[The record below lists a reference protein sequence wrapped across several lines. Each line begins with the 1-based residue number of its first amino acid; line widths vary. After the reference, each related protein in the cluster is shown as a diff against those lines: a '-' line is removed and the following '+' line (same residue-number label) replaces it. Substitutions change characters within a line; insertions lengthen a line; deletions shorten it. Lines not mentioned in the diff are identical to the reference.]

1 MINQYNYESYLFL
14 YQEGE
19 LDDAERKEVE
29 RFLLEHPDIREE
41 MDTYYD
47 PTLVVTAEPP
57 AQHKRHTLP
66 LWRWAASA
74 CIVLA
79 IGYGAY
85 LTISQPTENS
95 TLVADATPAIPTSRN
110 TLQSETPT
118 PVTMQ
123 PPTVVH
129 PNKTLTREYVT
140 SYTKL
145 TDEPDP
151 TVSPLPA
158 LNNNIMEYLAPVES
172 TPFNEPSIVASTQL
186 AQINETIIVNDLA
199 REIPGIKNE
208 RTPPVYNLAMK
219 IKHNIDNQRQNF
231 FCFVQ
236 SIFISDQ
243 RNYEIAEAN

>member
-1 MINQYNYESYLFL
+1 MRQTPNQVKKEENQMFL
-14 YQEGE
+14 A
-19 LDDAERKEVE
+19 LV
-29 RFLLEHPDIREE
+29 
-41 MDTYYD
+41 
-47 PTLVVTAEPP
+47 LVVFILMAFQFFTRQPGSTENTNIPE
-57 AQHKRHTLP
+57 
-66 LWRWAASA
+66 
-74 CIVLA
+74 
-79 IGYGAY
+79 
-85 LTISQPTENS
+85 TISQPTENS

-151 TVSPLPA
+151 TVSLLPA

-199 REIPGIKNE
+199 REIPSIKNE

-243 RNYEIAEAN
+243 RNHEIAEAN